1 MSSQRP
7 LTKAVVQ
14 AWLIVGT
21 LDILAAIIQTL
32 LAGGSITRLMQYIA
46 SGVFGPSAF
55 EGGMLYATLGLAF
68 HYVIAF
74 GWTLLFFMVYSRL
87 SFAPNHRVLTGI
99 GYGIFV
105 WFMMNRV
112 VLQLSNVKPGAF
124 DPARATMA
132 AAVLIVA
139 IGLPLSFLARRY
151 FSEGNNPDR

>member
-1 MSSQRP
+1 MSSQQSFTR
-7 LTKAVVQ
+7 AVVQ
-14 AWLIVGT
+14 AWLVVGT

-74 GWTLLFFMVYSRL
+74 GWTWLFFMVYPKL
-87 SFAPNHRVLTGI
+87 SFAPTHRVLTGI

-112 VLQLSNVKPGAF
+112 VLQLSNVKTGTF
-124 DPARATMA
+124 DPVRAAMA
-132 AAVLIVA
+132 TTVLIVA

-151 FSEGNNPDR
+151 FSADKNTDR